1 VSEPG
6 KPKSLLYKERVLP
19 SFGTFAAIFALFP
32 SIAIVSEPFD
42 IRIGLAIGVGAV
54 LAIWALLIFRAPKIE
69 LSELELK
76 VGRVSILRNL
86 IGEAEV
92 ISKEGIFLERGP
104 NLNPGAHKVFQG
116 SVKTAIKIPIT
127 DAEDPTPYWL
137 ISTRNPD
144 KLAELLKKS

>member
-6 KPKSLLYKERVLP
+6 KPKSPLYKERVLP

-76 VGRVSILRNL
+76 VDRVSILRTL

-116 SVKTAIKIPIT
+116 SVKKAIKIPIT

>member
-1 VSEPG
+1 MP
-6 KPKSLLYKERVLP
+6 SL
-19 SFGTFAAIFALFP
+19 GTFAAIFALLP

-42 IRIGLAIGVGAV
+42 VRIGLAIGVGAV
-54 LAIWALLIFRAPKIE
+54 IAIWALLIFRAPKIE

-76 VGRVSILRNL
+76 VGRVAILRNL

-104 NLNPGAHKVFQG
+104 NLDPGAYKVFQG

-127 DAEDPTPYWL
+127 DPEDPTPYWL
-137 ISTRNPD
+137 ISTRKPG
-144 KLAELLKKS
+144 KLAELLK

>member
-1 VSEPG
+1 M
-6 KPKSLLYKERVLP
+6 P

-127 DAEDPTPYWL
+127 DPEDPTPYWL
-137 ISTRNPD
+137 ISTRKPD
-144 KLAELLKKS
+144 KLAELLKKT